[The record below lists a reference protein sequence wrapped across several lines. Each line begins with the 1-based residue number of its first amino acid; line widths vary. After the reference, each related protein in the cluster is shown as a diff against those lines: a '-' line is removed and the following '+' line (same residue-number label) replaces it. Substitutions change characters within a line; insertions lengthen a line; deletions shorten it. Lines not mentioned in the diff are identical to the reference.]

1 MRRPFLEVS
10 PTMAGTSIAPNKSV
24 EAQWDS
30 SLEARLTSLETENAT
45 MIKAFRTPQ
54 DVRMSPYVGAA
65 AQTVTKSIS
74 DAHAKTFTHPFAN
87 IGQFFNCVKANVGI
101 QPATA
106 ISTDPIMKSY
116 QEGYGNWR
124 KGIVSDYL
132 KKGIDYSMKSSPLG
146 MNETVGA
153 DGGFLVPPQFVQQL
167 LQRTYDNDL
176 LSRTTLF
183 PMTSNELKIPAIA
196 EVSRKDGSRFGGIFS
211 YWEGEAQSG
220 TETKPNLMQVSIKL
234 NKLFLLVR
242 ATDELLE
249 DSGIA
254 LPQFID
260 TVASEEIAFRIGAAL
275 IGGDGVAK
283 PTGILTAPC
292 TKQVNKDNGQSSAAG
307 SYITTNNVQQMWMNM
322 FGGCRKNAVWFV
334 NQELEPYLNQLT
346 LGVGTGGVVT
356 YLPPG
361 GLSAA
366 PYGTLMGRPVI
377 PIEFCSAPGTVGDI
391 ILADMTTMLSG
402 TRGGMQS
409 AVSIHVYF
417 ESAEQVF
424 RFILRVGAT
433 PWWIQPLT
441 PYLGNVTKS
450 CFVTLQSR

>member
-1 MRRPFLEVS
+1 
-10 PTMAGTSIAPNKSV
+10 MAIAPSKTGSPIASGWEENIDRRIA
-24 EAQWDS
+24 E
-30 SLEARLTSLETENAT
+30 LETGNAEVV
-45 MIKAFRTPQ
+45 KAFRTPR
-54 DVRMSPYVGAA
+54 DIMASPYHGSA
-65 AQTVTKSIS
+65 AQTV
-74 DAHAKTFTHPFAN
+74 HKTYANPILKPCPSPFAN
-87 IGQFFNCVKANVGI
+87 VGQFFSAVRRNVGSAPAVAI
-101 QPATA
+101 QN
-106 ISTDPIMKSY
+106 DPLMKSY
-116 QEGYGNWR
+116 QQGYGNWR
-124 KGIVSDYL
+124 KGLLDEYQT
-132 KKGIDYSMKSSPLG
+132 KGFDYSMKTSPVGL
-146 MNETVGA
+146 NETIGA

-196 EVSRKDGSRFGGIFS
+196 ETSRKDGSRFGGIFS
-211 YWEGEAQSG
+211 YWEGEGQTG
-220 TETKPNLMQVSIKL
+220 TESKPSFMQVGLKL

-260 TVASEEIAFRIGAAL
+260 TVASEELAFRIGAAL
-275 IGGDGVAK
+275 IQGDGVAK
-283 PTGILTAPC
+283 PLGIMNAPC
-292 TKQVNKDNGQSSAAG
+292 LKTVSADAGQTSASG
-307 SYITTNNVQQMWMNM
+307 QYLTTNNIQQMWMNM
-322 FGGCRKNAVWFV
+322 FGGCRKNAVWFI

-361 GLSAA
+361 GLSSA
-366 PYGTLMGRPVI
+366 PYGTLMGKPVI
-377 PIEFCSAPGTVGDI
+377 PIEFCSAPGTAGDI

-424 RFILRVGAT
+424 RFILRVAGT

-450 CFVTLQSR
+450 CFVALASR